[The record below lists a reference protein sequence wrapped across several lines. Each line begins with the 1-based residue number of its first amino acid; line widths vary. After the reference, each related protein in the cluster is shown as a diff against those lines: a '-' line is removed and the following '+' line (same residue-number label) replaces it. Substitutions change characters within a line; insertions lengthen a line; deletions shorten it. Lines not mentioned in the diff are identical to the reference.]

1 VDTTQTPPL
10 AQGCATGVTCDT
22 SVFGNQGDAATAK
35 PGICQGPLQNRPVAC
50 TTAGCWNGGSGQAA
64 TSGAFVVGANLF
76 RTRDTIRQDILDQS
90 MLVRVLTTTEGQQ
103 VLSAA
108 AGAAVAVNPAKVWYV
123 GQSWGSILGTLDLAA
138 NGRFSRAVLSVG
150 GGTLTDI
157 LSTAPSFKA
166 EVAALL
172 ASLNITEGSAAYL
185 AFLQAAKWTLDP
197 ADPLNFAGA
206 VKTAPLP
213 NLLVDPTGATPQGAK
228 AVLGQ
233 AARCDLTV
241 PNATNQALFGNIGL
255 SPLGPVS
262 ASATPGLQW
271 YMNSTS
277 GDCPT
282 DGTTGNGATHG
293 FLLDFVNPSLTTKAQ
308 TNAVTFL
315 LGGTPAASPV
325 TP

>member
-1 VDTTQTPPL
+1 
-10 AQGCATGVTCDT
+10 VTCNT

-35 PGICQGPLQNRPVAC
+35 PGLCAGALQNLPVAC
-50 TTAGCWNGGSGQAA
+50 KPATTPGCWNGGSGQAA

-90 MLVRVLTTTEGQQ
+90 MLVRVLTTPEGQQ
-103 VLSAA
+103 VLTAA
-108 AGAAVAVNPAKVWYV
+108 AGAPIAVNPNKVWYV

-157 LSTAPSFKA
+157 LSTAPSFQS
-166 EVAALL
+166 EVKALL
-172 ASLNITEGSAAYL
+172 ASLGITVDSAAYL

-213 NLLVDPTGATPQGAK
+213 NLLVDPTGATPQAAK

-241 PNATNQALFGNIGL
+241 PNPTNQALYGNMGL
-255 SPLGPVS
+255 APLDPVAPS
-262 ASATPGLQW
+262 GTPLLQW
-271 YMNSTS
+271 YMASTS
-277 GDCPT
+277 GDCPA

-293 FLLDFVNPSLTTKAQ
+293 FLLDFANPSLTAKAQ
-308 TNAVTFL
+308 TDTARFL
-315 LGGTPAASPV
+315 LDVPSLPVAPSPV